1 MVEQQSSVVVP
12 TNCTPR
18 RRGVETSDVEAIPM
32 IVMCVCWQAGWLA
45 LLCDNRQHKHTH
57 TGHVVDRFSK
67 QRQSANHWTVG
78 ARSQSSYM
86 FICIASFV
94 CESVCMSPVCFT
106 ILVLSVS
113 PAATTTHR
121 TDRPTTIRPAAEQSR
136 ARVAQR
142 PKRARWVIQ
151 QFSIVCV
158 CVGSGRVSKIVR
170 SFAAPRF
177 RSVPPSLLSQP
188 ASHSVSV
195 WFGGVVRLCS
205 AFRVAP
211 LFFLKY
217 NIGVVCVLLLLFAFL
232 LRSSSCS
239 ASKPN
244 ATPLTV
250 HDTGRLVGTL
260 ECYVFAAP
268 PCSP

>member
-1 MVEQQSSVVVP
+1 M
-12 TNCTPR
+12 
-18 RRGVETSDVEAIPM
+18 
-32 IVMCVCWQAGWLA
+32 
-45 LLCDNRQHKHTH
+45 
-57 TGHVVDRFSK
+57 
-67 QRQSANHWTVG
+67 
-78 ARSQSSYM
+78 
-86 FICIASFV
+86 

-142 PKRARWVIQ
+142 PKRARRVIQ

-260 ECYVFAAP
+260 SAMFLRRPLVHRRCVVVVWCFVLLLVKLRERTTKTERFEPINNSTPHMHMCVFLYYTYIAAVYFKHITLIWTLL
-268 PCSP
+268 